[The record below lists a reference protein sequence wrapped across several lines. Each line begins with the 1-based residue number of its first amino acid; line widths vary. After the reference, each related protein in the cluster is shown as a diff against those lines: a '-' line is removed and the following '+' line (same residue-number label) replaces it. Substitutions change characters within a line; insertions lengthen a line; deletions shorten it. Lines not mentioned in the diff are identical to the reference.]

1 MELTKQD
8 KSTSVGGSALHEGGE
23 PLGQS
28 LVQSSG
34 TLYAPEPLHPAG
46 WWSSVCKKAIY
57 KQYNSLANS
66 MKTRHGNEIV
76 KCRGAGPW
84 SMCVSKAPAPLT
96 CCGAPAS
103 SWMVELRM
111 HGHEHKNKS
120 NELYHRGRPA
130 SFDGRPPCDSELGLC
145 DSQHPAMLGVAKV

>member
-1 MELTKQD
+1 MKQQ
-8 KSTSVGGSALHEGGE
+8 SVGGSALHEGGE

-28 LVQSSG
+28 GPKLRHPVCSG
-34 TLYAPEPLHPAG
+34 APASCWMVELRMQEINIQTVKQF
-46 WWSSVCKKAIY
+46 S
-57 KQYNSLANS
+57 KQYENTSWNY
-66 MKTRHGNEIV
+66 EIV